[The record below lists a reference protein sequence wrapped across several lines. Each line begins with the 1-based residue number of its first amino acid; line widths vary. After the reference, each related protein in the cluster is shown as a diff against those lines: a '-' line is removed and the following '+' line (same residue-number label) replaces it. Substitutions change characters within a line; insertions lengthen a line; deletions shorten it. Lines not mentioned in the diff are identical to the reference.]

1 MSDGCL
7 FDLLSLVQHAE
18 WEERLECTSL
28 PLQAW
33 LKQNRA
39 GTSQNEWVQDIFAKR
54 AHGCTRFAKGVGG
67 AWC

>member
-39 GTSQNEWVQDIFAKR
+39 GTSYSTAVEALYILILRGISPQRVP
-54 AHGCTRFAKGVGG
+54 
-67 AWC
+67 